1 MNIRQQNRLFAERV
15 RNGELLNST
24 MLTINAP
31 QVSELLSEAGLDW
44 LFVDA
49 EHGAFGIAEL
59 QKLLQAARIPVLVRV
74 PFAERIA
81 IRNILDIGAAGIIVP
96 QVNSAQTARDIVSW
110 CRYPPDG
117 IRGVGVSRAHRYGF
131 EFEDYLKSAAQETVI
146 VVQAEHK
153 DAVAEI
159 EDITRVEGVDAVL
172 IGPYDLSA
180 SYGKTGMID
189 DAEIQTAMDTITRTC
204 LSHNKILGFFGMNVD
219 AVVPW
224 VKRGATLI
232 TIGIDCVT
240 LGINTRQYAI
250 DLQAKISNNDTR

>member
-1 MNIRQQNRLFAERV
+1 MNIRQQNQLFAERV

-49 EHGAFGIAEL
+49 EHGAFGITEL
-59 QKLLQAARIPVLVRV
+59 QNLLQAANIPVLVRV

-81 IRNILDIGAAGIIVP
+81 IRNVLDIGAAGIIVP

-131 EFEDYLKSAAQETVI
+131 EFKDYLKSAARETVI

-180 SYGKTGMID
+180 SYGKVGMID